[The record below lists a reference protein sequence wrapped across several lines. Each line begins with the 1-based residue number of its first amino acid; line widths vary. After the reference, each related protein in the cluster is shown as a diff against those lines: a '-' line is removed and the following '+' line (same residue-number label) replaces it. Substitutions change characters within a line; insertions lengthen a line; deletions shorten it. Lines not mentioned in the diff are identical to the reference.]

1 VFYYKMPTEIPAI
14 LADLSAAVYTLQHN
28 LMQALEVN
36 SRNKRDAE
44 NQIMSLKNRMSGFHS
59 ESYQEYKDDVKKL
72 KKVRTDYKKNM
83 NKRINDLEREIKGCD
98 TNERNIR
105 QKITNLKVKISTFR
119 AQIEKL

>member
-1 VFYYKMPTEIPAI
+1 MPTEIPAI